1 MGSAIATPVF
11 VVHEANVLKKH
22 VCRRRSAR
30 TIVRAAAR
38 TGVAIRTMNWVV
50 RTDHT
55 NRERFLNVTP
65 GARSLKIVT
74 RKFTDPMI
82 EDVPMMIRPT
92 SQKLM
97 PSYWRTWLIRSKNE
111 AGPCWIERGTY
122 PVQPT
127 GALPRRMRVPAGGII
142 QYPRALI
149 RGYAMSGAP
158 IRSGTK

>member
-1 MGSAIATPVF
+1 MGSPTAPPHA
-11 VVHEANVLKKH
+11 ANVLKKQ
-22 VCRRRSAR
+22 VWRSRSAR

-38 TGVAIRTMNWVV
+38 TGVAMRTMNWVV
-50 RTDHT
+50 RTDQT
-55 NRERFLNVTP
+55 NRDRFLNVTP

-82 EDVPMMIRPT
+82 DDVPRMMRPT
-92 SQKLM
+92 SQKFTLAL
-97 PSYWRTWLIRSKNE
+97 S
-111 AGPCWIERGTY
+111 WIARGTY

-127 GALPRRMRVPAGGII
+127 GAFPMRISVPAGGII

-149 RGYAMSGAP
+149 RGYAMSFAP

>member
-1 MGSAIATPVF
+1 MGSPSACPV
-11 VVHEANVLKKH
+11 VDTQLGTKVLLKVLKKH
-22 VCRRRSAR
+22 VWRRRSAR
-30 TIVRAAAR
+30 TIVSADAR

-82 EDVPMMIRPT
+82 EEVPMIIRPT

-97 PSYWRTWLIRSKNE
+97 PSYWRTWLIRSKKE
-111 AGPCWIERGTY
+111 AGPCCSE
-122 PVQPT
+122 
-127 GALPRRMRVPAGGII
+127 
-142 QYPRALI
+142 
-149 RGYAMSGAP
+149 
-158 IRSGTK
+158 SGT